1 MGCTCS
7 SKSIEQPA
15 AKSVELPTTGYSF
28 ISPYIEDYSRRI
40 LGSYFGEPGRYEG
53 LISQERPIPIEGTA
67 QLSDLERQAATGAGG
82 LERFAGY
89 TPEGINYL
97 RDAGALA
104 RDPMA
109 AAQARFNPF
118 EDTVVQQS
126 IDDITKAYQQ
136 KDIGIRDDAYRAGAY
151 GGSRGRLAQAE
162 NQTALGRGLLDA
174 VSGIRR
180 QGFQDAQSQV
190 GQNITQLQNIGTG
203 ISGLGGA
210 GQQQAIGRIGAM
222 STQGGIGRGIEQA
235 DLSRRFRAADV
246 LADEPFTR
254 LQRGQQLLAGM
265 PSGGISGGTGAQI
278 YQPQVYQQPSLLSQ
292 VAGAAGAIGTAAA
305 GIGGAMPSGGS
316 GGGSGSDIELKEN
329 IRRVGD
335 YDDNLGWYEWDWND
349 KAKEIGIEAEPTAGF
364 LAQEVLEVEPEAV
377 SIKDGYYAVDFAW
390 LMQ

>member
-1 MGCTCS
+1 MGCTCD
-7 SKSIEQPA
+7 SKSIEQPP
-15 AKSVELPTTGYSF
+15 AKAVELPTTGYSF
-28 ISPYIEDYSRRI
+28 VSPYIEDYSRRL
-40 LGSYFGEPGRYEG
+40 LGAYFGEPGEYEG

-67 QLSDLERQAATGAGG
+67 QLSDLERQAAEQAGQLG
-82 LERFAGY
+82 QFATY

-118 EDTVVQQS
+118 EDAVVQQS
-126 IDDITKAYQQ
+126 IDDITKAFQQ
-136 KDIGIRDDAYRAGAY
+136 KDIGIRDAAVRSGAF
-151 GGSRGRLAQAE
+151 GSSRGRLAQDE
-162 NQTALGRGLLDA
+162 NQAALGRGLLEA

-190 GQNITQLQNIGTG
+190 GQNINQLQNIGTG

-210 GQQQAIGRIGAM
+210 AQTQAINRIGVLAG
-222 STQGGIGRGIEQA
+222 QGATSRGIEQA

-265 PSGGISGGTGAQI
+265 PAGGISGGTGAQI

-292 VAGAAGAIGTAAA
+292 LTGAAGAAGTAAA
-305 GIGGAMPSGGS
+305 GIGAAMAA
-316 GGGSGSDIELKEN
+316 SDIELKEN

-349 KAKEIGIEAEPTAGF
+349 KAKEIGVEAEPTAGF

-377 SIKDGYYAVDFAW
+377 TIKDGYYAVDYAR

>member
-1 MGCTCS
+1 MGCTC
-7 SKSIEQPA
+7 EQKQQEGPPA
-15 AKSVELPTTGYSF
+15 KAVELPTTGYSF

-40 LGSYFGEPGRYEG
+40 LGSYFGEPGQYEG

-109 AAQARFNPF
+109 AAQARFNPY
-118 EDTVVQQS
+118 EDAVVQQS

-136 KDIGIRDDAYRAGAY
+136 QDIGIRDDAYRAGAY

-190 GQNITQLQNIGTG
+190 GQNISQLSNIGSG
-203 ISGLGGA
+203 ISNLAGA
-210 GQQQAIGRIGAM
+210 GQQQAIGRKGAM
-222 STQGGIGRGIEQA
+222 ATQGAAGRGIEQA
-235 DLSRRFRAADV
+235 DMSRRFRAADK
-246 LADEPFTR
+246 LADEPFNR

-265 PSGGISGGTGAQI
+265 PAGGVSGGTGAQI
-278 YQPQVYQQPSLLSQ
+278 YQPQVFTQPSPLSQ
-292 VAGAAGAIGTAAA
+292 AAGVGSMIAGA
-305 GIGGAMPSGGS
+305 M
-316 GGGSGSDIELKEN
+316 SDVELKEN

-335 YDDNLGWYEWDWND
+335 YDDSLGWYEWDWNN
-349 KAKEIGIEAEPTAGF
+349 KAKEIGIEAEPTTGF

-377 SIKDGYYAVDFAW
+377 TVKDGYYAVDYAR
-390 LMQ
+390 LMK

>member
-1 MGCTCS
+1 MGCTC
-7 SKSIEQPA
+7 EQKQQEGPPA
-15 AKSVELPTTGYSF
+15 KAVELPTTGYSF
-28 ISPYIEDYSRRI
+28 ISPYIEDYSRRL
-40 LGSYFGEPGRYEG
+40 LGAYFGEPGQYEG

-67 QLSDLERQAATGAGG
+67 QLSDLERQAAASAGD

-118 EDTVVQQS
+118 EDAVVQQS

-136 KDIGIRDDAYRAGAY
+136 KDIGIRDDAYRAGAF
-151 GGSRGRLAQAE
+151 GGSRARLAQAE

-180 QGFQDAQSQV
+180 QGFQDAQALV
-190 GQNITQLQNIGTG
+190 GQNINQLSNIGSG
-203 ISGLGGA
+203 ISNLAGA

-222 STQGGIGRGIEQA
+222 ATQGAAARGIEQA
-235 DLSRRFRAADV
+235 DMSRRFRAADK
-246 LADEPFTR
+246 LADEPFNR

-265 PSGGISGGTGAQI
+265 PAGGVSGGTGAQI
-278 YQPQVYQQPSLLSQ
+278 YQPQVFTQPSPLSQ
-292 VAGAAGAIGTAAA
+292 AAGLGSMIAGAVGA
-305 GIGGAMPSGGS
+305 
-316 GGGSGSDIELKEN
+316 SDVELKEN
-329 IRRVGD
+329 IRRIGD
-335 YDDNLGWYEWDWND
+335 YDNNLGWYEWDWND

-377 SIKDGYYAVDFAW
+377 TIKDGYYAVDYAR
-390 LMQ
+390 LMK

>member
-1 MGCTCS
+1 MGCTC
-7 SKSIEQPA
+7 EQKQQEGPPA
-15 AKSVELPTTGYSF
+15 KAVELPTTGYSF
-28 ISPYIEDYSRRI
+28 ISPYIEDYSRRL
-40 LGSYFGEPGRYEG
+40 LGAYFGEPGQYEG

-67 QLSDLERQAATGAGG
+67 QLSDLERQAAAGAGD

-118 EDTVVQQS
+118 EDAVVQQS

-180 QGFQDAQSQV
+180 QGFQDAQAQV
-190 GQNITQLQNIGTG
+190 GQNISQLANVGSG
-203 ISGLGGA
+203 ISNLAGA
-210 GQQQAIGRIGAM
+210 GQQQALGRIGAM
-222 STQGGIGRGIEQA
+222 ATQGATARGIEQA
-235 DLSRRFRAADV
+235 DMSRRFRAADK
-246 LADEPFTR
+246 LADEPFNR

-265 PSGGISGGTGAQI
+265 PAGGVSGGTGAQI
-278 YQPQVYQQPSLLSQ
+278 YQPQVFTQPSPLSQ
-292 VAGAAGAIGTAAA
+292 AAGLGSMIAGAVGA
-305 GIGGAMPSGGS
+305 
-316 GGGSGSDIELKEN
+316 SDVELKEN

-335 YDDNLGWYEWDWND
+335 YDNNLGWYEWDWND

-377 SIKDGYYAVDFAW
+377 TIKDGYYAVDYAR
-390 LMQ
+390 LMK

>member
-1 MGCTCS
+1 MGCTC
-7 SKSIEQPA
+7 EQKQQEGPPA
-15 AKSVELPTTGYSF
+15 KAVELPTTGYSF

-40 LGSYFGEPGRYEG
+40 LGSYFGEPGQYEG

-109 AAQARFNPF
+109 AAQARFNPY
-118 EDTVVQQS
+118 EDAVVQQS

-136 KDIGIRDDAYRAGAY
+136 QDIGIRDDAYRAGAY

-190 GQNITQLQNIGTG
+190 GQNISQLSNIGSG
-203 ISGLGGA
+203 ISNLAGA

-222 STQGGIGRGIEQA
+222 ATQGAAGRGIEQA
-235 DLSRRFRAADV
+235 DMSRRFRAADK
-246 LADEPFTR
+246 LADEPFNR

-265 PSGGISGGTGAQI
+265 PAGGVSGGTGAQI
-278 YQPQVYQQPSLLSQ
+278 YQPQVFTQPSPLSQ
-292 VAGAAGAIGTAAA
+292 AAGVGSMIAGA
-305 GIGGAMPSGGS
+305 M
-316 GGGSGSDIELKEN
+316 SDVELKEN

-335 YDDNLGWYEWDWND
+335 YDDSLGWYEWDWNN
-349 KAKEIGIEAEPTAGF
+349 KAKEIGIEAEPTTGF

-377 SIKDGYYAVDFAW
+377 TVKDGYYAVDYAR
-390 LMQ
+390 LMK

>member
-1 MGCTCS
+1 M
-7 SKSIEQPA
+7 
-15 AKSVELPTTGYSF
+15 PTTGYSF
-28 ISPYIEDYSRRI
+28 VSPYIEDYSRRL
-40 LGSYFGEPGRYEG
+40 LGAYFGSPGEYEG

-67 QLSDLERQAATGAGG
+67 QLSDLERQAAEQAEQLGQ
-82 LERFAGY
+82 FATY

-109 AAQARFNPF
+109 AAQTRFNPF
-118 EDTVVQQS
+118 EDAVVQQS
-126 IDDITKAYQQ
+126 IDDITKAFQQ
-136 KDIGIRDDAYRAGAY
+136 KDIGLRDAAVRSGAF
-151 GGSRGRLAQAE
+151 GSERGRLAQAE

-210 GQQQAIGRIGAM
+210 GQAQAINRIGAL
-222 STQGGIGRGIEQA
+222 SGQGGISRGIDQA

-265 PSGGISGGTGAQI
+265 PAGGISGGTGAQI
-278 YQPQVYQQPSLLSQ
+278 YQPQVFTRPSPLSQ
-292 VAGAAGAIGTAAA
+292 AAGLASAAAGAV
-305 GIGGAMPSGGS
+305 AM
-316 GGGSGSDIELKEN
+316 SDVELKEN

-335 YDDNLGWYEWDWND
+335 YDNNLGWYEWDWNN

-377 SIKDGYYAVDFAW
+377 TIKDGYYAVDYAR
-390 LMQ
+390 LMK

>member
-1 MGCTCS
+1 MGCTC
-7 SKSIEQPA
+7 EQKQQEGPPA
-15 AKSVELPTTGYSF
+15 KAVELPTTGYSF
-28 ISPYIEDYSRRI
+28 ISPYIEDYSRRL
-40 LGSYFGEPGRYEG
+40 LGAYFGEPGQYEG

-67 QLSDLERQAATGAGG
+67 QLSDLERQAAAGAGD

-118 EDTVVQQS
+118 EDAVVQQS

-136 KDIGIRDDAYRAGAY
+136 KDIGIRDDAYRAGAF

-180 QGFQDAQSQV
+180 QGFQDAQAQV
-190 GQNITQLQNIGTG
+190 GQNISQLSNIGSG
-203 ISGLGGA
+203 ISNLAGA

-222 STQGGIGRGIEQA
+222 ATQGAAARGIEQA
-235 DLSRRFRAADV
+235 DMSRRFRAADK
-246 LADEPFTR
+246 LADEPFNR

-265 PSGGISGGTGAQI
+265 PAGGVSGGTGAQI
-278 YQPQVYQQPSLLSQ
+278 YQPQVFTQPSPLSQ
-292 VAGAAGAIGTAAA
+292 AAGLGSMIAGAVGA
-305 GIGGAMPSGGS
+305 
-316 GGGSGSDIELKEN
+316 SDVELKEN

-335 YDDNLGWYEWDWND
+335 YDNNLGWYEWDWND

-377 SIKDGYYAVDFAW
+377 TIKDGYYAVDYAR
-390 LMQ
+390 LMK

>member
-1 MGCTCS
+1 MGCTC
-7 SKSIEQPA
+7 EQKQQEGPPA
-15 AKSVELPTTGYSF
+15 KAVELPTTGYSF

-40 LGSYFGEPGRYEG
+40 LGAYFGEPGQYEG

-67 QLSDLERQAATGAGG
+67 QLSDLERQAAAGAGN

-109 AAQARFNPF
+109 AAQARFNPY
-118 EDTVVQQS
+118 EDAVVQQS

-162 NQTALGRGLLDA
+162 NQTALGRGLLEA

-180 QGFQDAQSQV
+180 QGFQDAQSRV
-190 GQNITQLQNIGTG
+190 GENISQLQNIGTG

-222 STQGGIGRGIEQA
+222 ATQGAAARGIEQA
-235 DLSRRFRAADV
+235 DMSRRFRAADK
-246 LADEPFTR
+246 LADEPFNR

-265 PSGGISGGTGAQI
+265 PAGGVSGGTGAQI
-278 YQPQVYQQPSLLSQ
+278 YQPQVFTQPSPLSHAAG
-292 VAGAAGAIGTAAA
+292 VGSMIAGAVAA
-305 GIGGAMPSGGS
+305 
-316 GGGSGSDIELKEN
+316 SDVELKEN

-335 YDDNLGWYEWDWND
+335 YDNNLGWSEWDWTD

-377 SIKDGYYAVDFAW
+377 TIKDGYYAVDYAR
-390 LMQ
+390 LMK

>member
-1 MGCTCS
+1 MGCTC
-7 SKSIEQPA
+7 EQKQQEGPPA
-15 AKSVELPTTGYSF
+15 KAVELPTTGYSF

-40 LGSYFGEPGRYEG
+40 LGSYFGEPGQYEG

-109 AAQARFNPF
+109 AAQARFNPY
-118 EDTVVQQS
+118 EDAVVQQS

-136 KDIGIRDDAYRAGAY
+136 QDIGIRDDAYKAGAY

-180 QGFQDAQSQV
+180 QGFQDAQTQV
-190 GQNITQLQNIGTG
+190 GQNIGQLSNIGSG
-203 ISGLGGA
+203 ISNLAGA

-222 STQGGIGRGIEQA
+222 ATQGAAARGIEQA
-235 DLSRRFRAADV
+235 DVSRRFRAADK
-246 LADEPFTR
+246 LADEPFNR

-265 PSGGISGGTGAQI
+265 PAGGVSGGTGAQI
-278 YQPQVYQQPSLLSQ
+278 YQPQVFTQPSPLSQ
-292 VAGAAGAIGTAAA
+292 AAGLASAVT
-305 GIGGAMPSGGS
+305 GAVAM
-316 GGGSGSDIELKEN
+316 SDVELKEN

-335 YDDNLGWYEWDWND
+335 YDNNLGWYEWDWNN

-377 SIKDGYYAVDFAW
+377 TIKDGYYAVDYSR
-390 LMQ
+390 LMK

>member
-1 MGCTCS
+1 MC
-7 SKSIEQPA
+7 I
-15 AKSVELPTTGYSF
+15 
-28 ISPYIEDYSRRI
+28 
-40 LGSYFGEPGRYEG
+40 
-53 LISQERPIPIEGTA
+53 
-67 QLSDLERQAATGAGG
+67 
-82 LERFAGY
+82 
-89 TPEGINYL
+89 
-97 RDAGALA
+97 RD
-104 RDPMA
+104 R
-109 AAQARFNPF
+109 
-118 EDTVVQQS
+118 VQQS
-126 IDDITKAYQQ
+126 IDDITKAFQQ
-136 KDIGIRDDAYRAGAY
+136 KDIGLRDAAVRSGAF
-151 GGSRGRLAQAE
+151 GGERGRLAQAE

-190 GQNITQLQNIGTG
+190 GQNIAQLQNIGTG

-210 GQQQAIGRIGAM
+210 GQAQAINRIGALAG
-222 STQGGIGRGIEQA
+222 QGGIGRGIEQA

-265 PSGGISGGTGAQI
+265 PAGGISGGTGAQI
-278 YQPQVYQQPSLLSQ
+278 YQPQVFQQPSFISQ
-292 VAGAAGAIGTAAA
+292 LGGAAGSIGTAAS
-305 GIGGAMPSGGS
+305 GIAAAVN
-316 GGGSGSDIELKEN
+316 SDIELKEN

-377 SIKDGYYAVDFAW
+377 SIKDGYYAVDYAR

>member
-1 MGCTCS
+1 MGCTC
-7 SKSIEQPA
+7 EQKQTEGPPA
-15 AKSVELPTTGYSF
+15 KAVELPTTGYSF
-28 ISPYIEDYSRRI
+28 ISPYIEDYSRRL
-40 LGSYFGEPGRYEG
+40 LGAYFGSPGEYEG

-67 QLSDLERQAATGAGG
+67 QLSDLERQAAGGAGD

-118 EDTVVQQS
+118 EDAVVQQS

-190 GQNITQLQNIGTG
+190 GQNINQLSNIGSG
-203 ISGLGGA
+203 ISNLAGA

-222 STQGGIGRGIEQA
+222 ATQGATGRGIEQA
-235 DLSRRFRAADV
+235 DMSRRFRAADK

-265 PSGGISGGTGAQI
+265 PAGGISGGTGAQI
-278 YQPQVYQQPSLLSQ
+278 YQPQVFTQPSFLEQ
-292 VAGAAGAIGTAAA
+292 AAGAASAGAGVAAVA
-305 GIGGAMPSGGS
+305 A
-316 GGGSGSDIELKEN
+316 SDVELKEN
-329 IRRVGD
+329 IRKVGD
-335 YDDNLGWYEWDWND
+335 YDNNLGWYEWDWNN

-377 SIKDGYYAVDFAW
+377 TIKDGYYAVDYAR
-390 LMQ
+390 LMK

>member
-1 MGCTCS
+1 MGCTC
-7 SKSIEQPA
+7 EQKQQEGPPA
-15 AKSVELPTTGYSF
+15 KAVELPTTGYSF

-40 LGSYFGEPGRYEG
+40 LGSYFGEPGQYEG

-67 QLSDLERQAATGAGG
+67 QLSDLERQAAAGAGD

-109 AAQARFNPF
+109 AAQARFNPY
-118 EDTVVQQS
+118 EDAVVQQS

-180 QGFQDAQSQV
+180 QGFQDAQAQV
-190 GQNITQLQNIGTG
+190 GQNITQLSNIGSG
-203 ISGLGGA
+203 ISNLAGA
-210 GQQQAIGRIGAM
+210 GQQQALGRIGAM
-222 STQGGIGRGIEQA
+222 ATQGATARGIEQA
-235 DLSRRFRAADV
+235 DMSRRFRAADK
-246 LADEPFTR
+246 LADEPFNR

-265 PSGGISGGTGAQI
+265 PAGGVSGGTGAQI
-278 YQPQVYQQPSLLSQ
+278 YQPQVFTQPSPLSQ
-292 VAGAAGAIGTAAA
+292 AAGLGSMIAGAVGA
-305 GIGGAMPSGGS
+305 
-316 GGGSGSDIELKEN
+316 SDVELKEN

-335 YDDNLGWYEWDWND
+335 YDNNLGWYEWDWND

-377 SIKDGYYAVDFAW
+377 TIKDGYYAVDYAR
-390 LMQ
+390 LMK

>member
-1 MGCTCS
+1 MGCTC
-7 SKSIEQPA
+7 EQKQQEGPPA
-15 AKSVELPTTGYSF
+15 KAVELPTTGYSF
-28 ISPYIEDYSRRI
+28 ISPYIEDYSRRL
-40 LGSYFGEPGRYEG
+40 LGAYFGEPGQYEG

-67 QLSDLERQAATGAGG
+67 QLSDLERQAAAGAGD

-109 AAQARFNPF
+109 AAQARFNPY
-118 EDTVVQQS
+118 EDAVVQQS

-162 NQTALGRGLLDA
+162 NQAALGRGLLDA

-180 QGFQDAQSQV
+180 QGFQDAQAQV
-190 GQNITQLQNIGTG
+190 GQNISQLSNIGSG
-203 ISGLGGA
+203 ISNLAGA

-222 STQGGIGRGIEQA
+222 ATQGAAARGIEQA
-235 DLSRRFRAADV
+235 DMSRRFRAADK
-246 LADEPFTR
+246 LADEPFNR

-265 PSGGISGGTGAQI
+265 PAGGVSGGTGAQI
-278 YQPQVYQQPSLLSQ
+278 YQPQVFTQPSPLSQ
-292 VAGAAGAIGTAAA
+292 AAGLGSMIAGAVGA
-305 GIGGAMPSGGS
+305 
-316 GGGSGSDIELKEN
+316 SDVELKEN
-329 IRRVGD
+329 IRRIGD
-335 YDDNLGWYEWDWND
+335 YDNNLGWYEWDWND

-377 SIKDGYYAVDFAW
+377 TIKDGYYAVDYAR
-390 LMQ
+390 LMK

>member
-1 MGCTCS
+1 MGCTC
-7 SKSIEQPA
+7 EQKQQEGPPA
-15 AKSVELPTTGYSF
+15 KAVELPTTGYSF
-28 ISPYIEDYSRRI
+28 ISPYIEDYSRRL
-40 LGSYFGEPGRYEG
+40 LGAYFGEPGQYEG

-67 QLSDLERQAATGAGG
+67 QLSDLERQAAASAGD

-118 EDTVVQQS
+118 EDAVVQQS

-136 KDIGIRDDAYRAGAY
+136 KDIGIRDDAYRAGAF

-180 QGFQDAQSQV
+180 QGFQDAQAQV
-190 GQNITQLQNIGTG
+190 GQNISQLSNIGSG
-203 ISGLGGA
+203 ISNLAGA

-222 STQGGIGRGIEQA
+222 ATQGAAARGIEQA
-235 DLSRRFRAADV
+235 DMSRRFRAADK
-246 LADEPFTR
+246 LADEPFNR

-265 PSGGISGGTGAQI
+265 PAGGVSGGTGAQI
-278 YQPQVYQQPSLLSQ
+278 YQPQVFTQPSPLSQ
-292 VAGAAGAIGTAAA
+292 AAGLGSMIAGAVGA
-305 GIGGAMPSGGS
+305 
-316 GGGSGSDIELKEN
+316 SDVELKEN

-335 YDDNLGWYEWDWND
+335 YDNNLGWYEWDWND

-377 SIKDGYYAVDFAW
+377 TIKDGYYAVDYAR
-390 LMQ
+390 LMK

>member
-1 MGCTCS
+1 MGCTC
-7 SKSIEQPA
+7 EQKQQEGPPA
-15 AKSVELPTTGYSF
+15 KAVELPTTGYSF
-28 ISPYIEDYSRRI
+28 ISPYIEDYSRRL
-40 LGSYFGEPGRYEG
+40 LGAYFGEPGQYEG

-67 QLSDLERQAATGAGG
+67 QLSDLERQAAAGAGD

-118 EDTVVQQS
+118 EDAVVQQS

-162 NQTALGRGLLDA
+162 NQAALGRGLLDA

-180 QGFQDAQSQV
+180 QGFQDAQAQV
-190 GQNITQLQNIGTG
+190 GQNISQLSNIGSG
-203 ISGLGGA
+203 ISNLAGA

-222 STQGGIGRGIEQA
+222 ATQGAAARGIEQA
-235 DLSRRFRAADV
+235 DMSRRFRAADK
-246 LADEPFTR
+246 LADEPFNR

-265 PSGGISGGTGAQI
+265 PAGGVSGGTGAQI
-278 YQPQVYQQPSLLSQ
+278 YQPQVFTQPSPLSQ
-292 VAGAAGAIGTAAA
+292 AAGLGSMIAGAVGA
-305 GIGGAMPSGGS
+305 
-316 GGGSGSDIELKEN
+316 SDVELKEN

-335 YDDNLGWYEWDWND
+335 YDNNLGWYEWDWND

-377 SIKDGYYAVDFAW
+377 TIKDGYYAVDYAR
-390 LMQ
+390 LMK

>member
-1 MGCTCS
+1 MGCTC
-7 SKSIEQPA
+7 EQKQQEGPPA
-15 AKSVELPTTGYSF
+15 KAVELPTTGYSF

-67 QLSDLERQAATGAGG
+67 QLSDLERQAATGAGD

-109 AAQARFNPF
+109 AAQARFNPY
-118 EDTVVQQS
+118 EDAVVQQS

-180 QGFQDAQSQV
+180 QGFQDAQAQV
-190 GQNITQLQNIGTG
+190 GQNIGQLSNIGSG
-203 ISGLGGA
+203 ISNLAGA

-222 STQGGIGRGIEQA
+222 ATQGAAARGIEQA
-235 DLSRRFRAADV
+235 DLTKRFRAADK
-246 LADEPFTR
+246 LADEPFNR

-265 PSGGISGGTGAQI
+265 PAGGVSGGTGAQI
-278 YQPQVYQQPSLLSQ
+278 YQPQVFTQPSPLSQ
-292 VAGAAGAIGTAAA
+292 AAGVGSMIAGAVAA
-305 GIGGAMPSGGS
+305 
-316 GGGSGSDIELKEN
+316 SDVELKEN
-329 IRRVGD
+329 IRKVGD
-335 YDDNLGWYEWDWND
+335 YDNNLGWYEWDWND

-377 SIKDGYYAVDFAW
+377 TIKDGYYAVDYAR
-390 LMQ
+390 LMK

>member
-1 MGCTCS
+1 MGCTC
-7 SKSIEQPA
+7 EQKQQEGPPA
-15 AKSVELPTTGYSF
+15 KAVELPTTGYSF

-40 LGSYFGEPGRYEG
+40 LGSYFGEPGQYEG

-67 QLSDLERQAATGAGG
+67 QLSDLERQAAAGAGD

-109 AAQARFNPF
+109 AAQARFNPY
-118 EDTVVQQS
+118 EDAVVQQS

-180 QGFQDAQSQV
+180 QGFQDAQAQV
-190 GQNITQLQNIGTG
+190 GQNISQLSNIGSG
-203 ISGLGGA
+203 ISNLAGA
-210 GQQQAIGRIGAM
+210 GQQQALGRIGAM
-222 STQGGIGRGIEQA
+222 ATQGAAARGIEQA
-235 DLSRRFRAADV
+235 DMSRRFRAADK
-246 LADEPFTR
+246 LADEPFNR

-265 PSGGISGGTGAQI
+265 PAGGVSGGTGAQI
-278 YQPQVYQQPSLLSQ
+278 YQPQVFTQPSPLSQ
-292 VAGAAGAIGTAAA
+292 AAGLGSMIAGAVGA
-305 GIGGAMPSGGS
+305 
-316 GGGSGSDIELKEN
+316 SDVELKEN

-335 YDDNLGWYEWDWND
+335 YDNNLGWYEWDWND

-377 SIKDGYYAVDFAW
+377 TIKDGYYAVDYAR
-390 LMQ
+390 LMK

>member
-1 MGCTCS
+1 MGCTC
-7 SKSIEQPA
+7 EQKQQEGPPA
-15 AKSVELPTTGYSF
+15 KAVELPTTGYSF

-40 LGSYFGEPGRYEG
+40 LGSYFGEPGQYEG

-67 QLSDLERQAATGAGG
+67 QLSDLERQAAAGAGD

-109 AAQARFNPF
+109 AAQARYNPF
-118 EDTVVQQS
+118 EDAVVQQS

-190 GQNITQLQNIGTG
+190 GQNITQLANIGSG
-203 ISGLGGA
+203 ISNLAGA
-210 GQQQAIGRIGAM
+210 GQQQALGRIGAM
-222 STQGGIGRGIEQA
+222 ATQGATARGIEQA
-235 DLSRRFRAADV
+235 DMSRRFRAADK
-246 LADEPFTR
+246 LADEPFNR

-265 PSGGISGGTGAQI
+265 PAGGVSGGTGAQI
-278 YQPQVYQQPSLLSQ
+278 YQPQVFTQPSPLSQ
-292 VAGAAGAIGTAAA
+292 AAGLGSMIAGAVGA
-305 GIGGAMPSGGS
+305 
-316 GGGSGSDIELKEN
+316 SDVELKEN

-335 YDDNLGWYEWDWND
+335 YDNNLGWYEWDWND

-377 SIKDGYYAVDFAW
+377 TIKDGYYAVDYAR
-390 LMQ
+390 LMK

>member
-1 MGCTCS
+1 MGCTC
-7 SKSIEQPA
+7 EQKQQEGPPA
-15 AKSVELPTTGYSF
+15 KAVELPTTGYSF

-40 LGSYFGEPGRYEG
+40 LGSYFGEPGQYEG

-109 AAQARFNPF
+109 AAQARFNPY
-118 EDTVVQQS
+118 EDAVVQQS

-136 KDIGIRDDAYRAGAY
+136 QDIGIRDDAYKAGAY

-180 QGFQDAQSQV
+180 QGFQDAQTQV
-190 GQNITQLQNIGTG
+190 GQNIGQLSNIGSG
-203 ISGLGGA
+203 ISNLAGA

-222 STQGGIGRGIEQA
+222 ATQGAAARGIEQA
-235 DLSRRFRAADV
+235 DMSRRFRAADK
-246 LADEPFTR
+246 LADEPFNR

-265 PSGGISGGTGAQI
+265 PAGGVSGGTGAQI
-278 YQPQVYQQPSLLSQ
+278 YQPQVFTQPSPLSQ
-292 VAGAAGAIGTAAA
+292 AAGLASAVT
-305 GIGGAMPSGGS
+305 GAVAM
-316 GGGSGSDIELKEN
+316 SDVELKEN

-335 YDDNLGWYEWDWND
+335 YDNNLGWYEWDWNN

-377 SIKDGYYAVDFAW
+377 SIKDGYYAVDYAR
-390 LMQ
+390 LMK

>member
-1 MGCTCS
+1 MGCTC
-7 SKSIEQPA
+7 EQKQQEGPPA
-15 AKSVELPTTGYSF
+15 KAVELPTTGYSF

-40 LGSYFGEPGRYEG
+40 LGSYFGEPGQYEG

-67 QLSDLERQAATGAGG
+67 QLSDLERQAAAGAGD

-118 EDTVVQQS
+118 EDAVVQQS

-190 GQNITQLQNIGTG
+190 NRDVANLTGVGSG
-203 ISGLGGA
+203 ISNLAGA
-210 GQQQAIGRIGAM
+210 GQQQALGRIGAM
-222 STQGGIGRGIEQA
+222 ATQGATARGIEQA
-235 DLSRRFRAADV
+235 DMSRRFRAADK
-246 LADEPFTR
+246 LADEPFNR

-265 PSGGISGGTGAQI
+265 PAGGVSGGTGAQI
-278 YQPQVYQQPSLLSQ
+278 YQPQVFTQPSPLSQ
-292 VAGAAGAIGTAAA
+292 AAGLGSMIAGAVGA
-305 GIGGAMPSGGS
+305 
-316 GGGSGSDIELKEN
+316 SDVELKEN

-335 YDDNLGWYEWDWND
+335 YDNNLGWYEWDWND

-377 SIKDGYYAVDFAW
+377 TIKDGYYAVDYAR
-390 LMQ
+390 LMK

>member
-1 MGCTCS
+1 MGCTCE

-15 AKSVELPTTGYSF
+15 ARAVELPTTGYSF
-28 ISPYIEDYSRRI
+28 ISPYIEDYSRRL
-40 LGSYFGEPGRYEG
+40 LGAYFGEPGEYEG

-67 QLSDLERQAATGAGG
+67 QLSDLERQAAEQVGQLGQ
-82 LERFAGY
+82 FATY

-118 EDTVVQQS
+118 EDAVVQQS
-126 IDDITKAYQQ
+126 IDDITKAFQQ
-136 KDIGIRDDAYRAGAY
+136 KDIDIRDAAVRSGAF
-151 GGSRGRLAQAE
+151 GSSRGRLAQDE
-162 NQTALGRGLLDA
+162 NQAALGRGLLEA
-174 VSGIRR
+174 VGGIRR

-190 GQNITQLQNIGTG
+190 GQNISQLQNIGTG

-222 STQGGIGRGIEQA
+222 ATQGGIGRGIEQA
-235 DLSRRFRAADV
+235 DLTKRFRAADV

-265 PSGGISGGTGAQI
+265 PAGGISGGTGAQI
-278 YQPQVYQQPSLLSQ
+278 YQPQVFQQPSLLSQ
-292 VAGAAGAIGTAAA
+292 VAGAAGSIGTAAS
-305 GIGGAMPSGGS
+305 GIAAAMNS
-316 GGGSGSDIELKEN
+316 GGSGSDIELKEN

-377 SIKDGYYAVDFAW
+377 SIKDGYYAVDYAR
-390 LMQ
+390 LMK

>member
-1 MGCTCS
+1 MGCTC
-7 SKSIEQPA
+7 EQKQQQGPPA
-15 AKSVELPTTGYSF
+15 KAVELPTTGYSF

-67 QLSDLERQAATGAGG
+67 QLSDLERQAAAGAGD

-118 EDTVVQQS
+118 EDAVVQQS

-136 KDIGIRDDAYRAGAY
+136 KDIGIRDDAYRAGAF

-180 QGFQDAQSQV
+180 QGFQDAQAQV
-190 GQNITQLQNIGTG
+190 GQNISQLSNIGSG
-203 ISGLGGA
+203 ISNLAGA
-210 GQQQAIGRIGAM
+210 GQQQAIGRIDAM
-222 STQGGIGRGIEQA
+222 ATQGAAARGIEQA
-235 DLSRRFRAADV
+235 DMSRRFRAADK
-246 LADEPFTR
+246 LADEPFNR

-265 PSGGISGGTGAQI
+265 PAGGVSGGTGAQI
-278 YQPQVYQQPSLLSQ
+278 YQPQVVTQPSPLSQ
-292 VAGAAGAIGTAAA
+292 AAGLGSMIAGAVGA
-305 GIGGAMPSGGS
+305 
-316 GGGSGSDIELKEN
+316 SDVELKEN

-335 YDDNLGWYEWDWND
+335 YDNNLGWYEWDWND

-377 SIKDGYYAVDFAW
+377 TIKDGYYAVDYAR
-390 LMQ
+390 LMK

>member
-1 MGCTCS
+1 MGCTC
-7 SKSIEQPA
+7 EQKQTEGPPA
-15 AKSVELPTTGYSF
+15 KAVELPTTGYSF
-28 ISPYIEDYSRRI
+28 ISPYIEDYSRRL
-40 LGSYFGEPGRYEG
+40 LGAYFGSPGEYEG

-67 QLSDLERQAATGAGG
+67 QLSDLERQAAGGAGD

-118 EDTVVQQS
+118 EDAVVQQS

-136 KDIGIRDDAYRAGAY
+136 KDIGIRDDAYRAGAF

-190 GQNITQLQNIGTG
+190 GQNITQLTNVGSG
-203 ISGLGGA
+203 ISNLAGA

-222 STQGGIGRGIEQA
+222 ATQGATGRGIEQA
-235 DLSRRFRAADV
+235 DMSRRFRAADK

-265 PSGGISGGTGAQI
+265 PAGGISGGTGAQI
-278 YQPQVYQQPSLLSQ
+278 YQPQVFTQPSFLEQ
-292 VAGAAGAIGTAAA
+292 AAGAASAGAGVAAVA
-305 GIGGAMPSGGS
+305 A
-316 GGGSGSDIELKEN
+316 SDVELKEN
-329 IRRVGD
+329 IRKVGD
-335 YDDNLGWYEWDWND
+335 YDNNLGWYEWDWNN

-377 SIKDGYYAVDFAW
+377 TIKDGYYAVDYAR
-390 LMQ
+390 LMK

>member
-1 MGCTCS
+1 MGCTC
-7 SKSIEQPA
+7 EQKQQEGPPA
-15 AKSVELPTTGYSF
+15 KAVELPTTGYSF
-28 ISPYIEDYSRRI
+28 ISPYIEDYSRRL
-40 LGSYFGEPGRYEG
+40 LGAYFGEPGQYEG

-109 AAQARFNPF
+109 AAQARFNPY
-118 EDTVVQQS
+118 EDAVVQQS

-151 GGSRGRLAQAE
+151 GSSRGRLAQAE

-190 GQNITQLQNIGTG
+190 GQNISQLSNIGSG
-203 ISGLGGA
+203 ISNLAGA

-222 STQGGIGRGIEQA
+222 ATQGAAARGIEQA
-235 DLSRRFRAADV
+235 DLSRRFRAADK

-265 PSGGISGGTGAQI
+265 PAGGVSGGTGAQI
-278 YQPQVYQQPSLLSQ
+278 YQPQVFTQPSPLSQ
-292 VAGAAGAIGTAAA
+292 AAGVGSMIAGAVAA
-305 GIGGAMPSGGS
+305 
-316 GGGSGSDIELKEN
+316 SDVELKEN

-335 YDDNLGWYEWDWND
+335 YDNNLGWYEWDWND
-349 KAKEIGIEAEPTAGF
+349 KAKEIGVEAEPTAGF

-377 SIKDGYYAVDFAW
+377 TIKDGYYAVDYAR
-390 LMQ
+390 LMK

>member
-1 MGCTCS
+1 MGCTCE
-7 SKSIEQPA
+7 SKSVEQPDA
-15 AKSVELPTTGYSF
+15 RAVELPTTGYSF
-28 ISPYIEDYSRRI
+28 VSPYIEDYSRRL
-40 LGSYFGEPGRYEG
+40 LGAYFGEPGEYEG

-67 QLSDLERQAATGAGG
+67 QLSDLERQAAEQTGQLGQ
-82 LERFAGY
+82 FATY

-136 KDIGIRDDAYRAGAY
+136 KDIGLRDAAVRSGAF
-151 GGSRGRLAQAE
+151 GGERGRLAQAE

-190 GQNITQLQNIGTG
+190 GQNIAQLQNIGTG

-210 GQQQAIGRIGAM
+210 GQAQAINRIGALAG
-222 STQGGIGRGIEQA
+222 QGGIGRGIEQA

-265 PSGGISGGTGAQI
+265 PAGGISGGTGAQI
-278 YQPQVYQQPSLLSQ
+278 YQPQVFQQPSFISQ
-292 VAGAAGAIGTAAA
+292 LGGAAGSIGTAAS
-305 GIGGAMPSGGS
+305 GIAAAVN
-316 GGGSGSDIELKEN
+316 SDIELKEN

-377 SIKDGYYAVDFAW
+377 SIKDGYYAVDYAR

>member
-1 MGCTCS
+1 MGCTCN
-7 SKSIEQPA
+7 SKSIEQPP
-15 AKSVELPTTGYSF
+15 AKAVELPTTGYSF
-28 ISPYIEDYSRRI
+28 VSPYIEDYSRRL
-40 LGSYFGEPGRYEG
+40 LGAYFGEPGEYEG

-67 QLSDLERQAATGAGG
+67 QLSDLERQAAEQAGQLG
-82 LERFAGY
+82 QFATY

-118 EDTVVQQS
+118 EDAVVQQS
-126 IDDITKAYQQ
+126 IDDITKAFQQ
-136 KDIGIRDDAYRAGAY
+136 KDIGIRDAAVRSGAF
-151 GGSRGRLAQAE
+151 GSSRGRLAQDE
-162 NQTALGRGLLDA
+162 NQAALGRGLLEA

-190 GQNITQLQNIGTG
+190 GQNISQLQNIGTG

-222 STQGGIGRGIEQA
+222 ATQGGIGRGIEQA

-265 PSGGISGGTGAQI
+265 PAGGISGGTGAQI

-292 VAGAAGAIGTAAA
+292 IGGAAGSIGTAAA
-305 GIGGAMPSGGS
+305 GIAAAA
-316 GGGSGSDIELKEN
+316 SDMELKEN

-349 KAKEIGIEAEPTAGF
+349 KAKEMGIEAEPTAGF

-377 SIKDGYYAVDFAW
+377 SIKDGYYAVDYAR

>member
-1 MGCTCS
+1 MGCTC
-7 SKSIEQPA
+7 EQKQQEGPPA
-15 AKSVELPTTGYSF
+15 KAVELPTTGYSF
-28 ISPYIEDYSRRI
+28 ISPYIEDYSRRL
-40 LGSYFGEPGRYEG
+40 LGAYFGEPGQYEG

-109 AAQARFNPF
+109 AAQARFNPY
-118 EDTVVQQS
+118 EDAVVQQS

-190 GQNITQLQNIGTG
+190 NRDVANLSGVGSG
-203 ISGLGGA
+203 ISNLAGA

-222 STQGGIGRGIEQA
+222 ATQGAAARGIEQA
-235 DLSRRFRAADV
+235 DLSRRFRAADK

-265 PSGGISGGTGAQI
+265 PAGGVSGGTGAQI
-278 YQPQVYQQPSLLSQ
+278 YQPQVYTQPSPLSQ
-292 VAGAAGAIGTAAA
+292 AAGVGSMIAGAVAA
-305 GIGGAMPSGGS
+305 
-316 GGGSGSDIELKEN
+316 SDVELKEN
-329 IRRVGD
+329 IRKVGD
-335 YDDNLGWYEWDWND
+335 YDNNLGWYEWDWND

-377 SIKDGYYAVDFAW
+377 TIKDGYYAVDYAR
-390 LMQ
+390 LMK

>member
-1 MGCTCS
+1 MGCTC
-7 SKSIEQPA
+7 EQKQQEGPPA
-15 AKSVELPTTGYSF
+15 KAVELPTTGYSF

-67 QLSDLERQAATGAGG
+67 QLSDLERQAAAGAGD

-118 EDTVVQQS
+118 EDAVVQQS

-136 KDIGIRDDAYRAGAY
+136 KDIGIRDDAYRAGAF

-180 QGFQDAQSQV
+180 QGFQDAQAQV
-190 GQNITQLQNIGTG
+190 GQNISQLANIGSG
-203 ISGLGGA
+203 ISNLAGA

-222 STQGGIGRGIEQA
+222 ATQGAAARGIEQA
-235 DLSRRFRAADV
+235 DMSRRFRAADK
-246 LADEPFTR
+246 LADEPFNR

-265 PSGGISGGTGAQI
+265 PAGGVSGGTGAQI
-278 YQPQVYQQPSLLSQ
+278 YQPQVFTQPSPLSQ
-292 VAGAAGAIGTAAA
+292 AAGLGSMIAGAVGA
-305 GIGGAMPSGGS
+305 
-316 GGGSGSDIELKEN
+316 SDVELKEN

-335 YDDNLGWYEWDWND
+335 YDNNLGWYEWDWND

-377 SIKDGYYAVDFAW
+377 TIKDGYYAVDYAR
-390 LMQ
+390 LMK

>member
-1 MGCTCS
+1 MGCTC
-7 SKSIEQPA
+7 EQKQQEGPPA
-15 AKSVELPTTGYSF
+15 KAVELPTTGYSF

-40 LGSYFGEPGRYEG
+40 LGSYFGEPGQYEG

-67 QLSDLERQAATGAGG
+67 QLSDLERQAAAGAGD

-118 EDTVVQQS
+118 EDAVVQQS

-190 GQNITQLQNIGTG
+190 GQNITQLANIGSG
-203 ISGLGGA
+203 ISNLAGA
-210 GQQQAIGRIGAM
+210 GQQQALGRIGAM
-222 STQGGIGRGIEQA
+222 ATQGATARGIEQA
-235 DLSRRFRAADV
+235 DMSRRFRAADK
-246 LADEPFTR
+246 LADEPFNR

-265 PSGGISGGTGAQI
+265 PAGGVSGGTGAQI
-278 YQPQVYQQPSLLSQ
+278 YQPQVFTQPSPLSQ
-292 VAGAAGAIGTAAA
+292 AAGLGSMIAGAVGA
-305 GIGGAMPSGGS
+305 
-316 GGGSGSDIELKEN
+316 SDVELKEN

-335 YDDNLGWYEWDWND
+335 YDNNLGWYEWDWND

-377 SIKDGYYAVDFAW
+377 TIKDGYYAVDYAR
-390 LMQ
+390 LMK

>member
-1 MGCTCS
+1 MGCTC
-7 SKSIEQPA
+7 EQKQQEGPPA
-15 AKSVELPTTGYSF
+15 KAVELPTTGYSF

-67 QLSDLERQAATGAGG
+67 QLSDLERQAAEQAGQLG
-82 LERFAGY
+82 QFATY

-109 AAQARFNPF
+109 AAQARFNPY
-118 EDTVVQQS
+118 EDAVVQQS

-190 GQNITQLQNIGTG
+190 GQNISQLSNIGSG
-203 ISGLGGA
+203 ISNLAGA
-210 GQQQAIGRIGAM
+210 GQQQALGRIGAM
-222 STQGGIGRGIEQA
+222 ASQGAAARGIEQA
-235 DLSRRFRAADV
+235 DLSRRFRAADK

-265 PSGGISGGTGAQI
+265 PAGGISGGTGAQI
-278 YQPQVYQQPSLLSQ
+278 YQPQVFTQPSPLSQ
-292 VAGAAGAIGTAAA
+292 AAGVGSMIAGAVAA
-305 GIGGAMPSGGS
+305 
-316 GGGSGSDIELKEN
+316 SDVELKEN

-335 YDDNLGWYEWDWND
+335 YDNNLGWYEWDWND

-377 SIKDGYYAVDFAW
+377 TIKDGYYAVDYAR
-390 LMQ
+390 LMK

>member
-1 MGCTCS
+1 MGCTC
-7 SKSIEQPA
+7 EQKQQQGPPA
-15 AKSVELPTTGYSF
+15 KAVELPTTGYSF
-28 ISPYIEDYSRRI
+28 VSPYIEDYSRRL
-40 LGSYFGEPGRYEG
+40 LGAYFGSPGEYEG

-67 QLSDLERQAATGAGG
+67 QLSDLERQAAEQAGQLG
-82 LERFAGY
+82 QFATY

-109 AAQARFNPF
+109 AAQDRFNPF
-118 EDTVVQQS
+118 EDAVVQQS

-136 KDIGIRDDAYRAGAY
+136 KDIGIRDDAYRAGAF

-162 NQTALGRGLLDA
+162 NQAALGRGLLEA

-190 GQNITQLQNIGTG
+190 GQNISQLSNIGTG
-203 ISGLGGA
+203 ISNLGGA
-210 GQQQAIGRIGAM
+210 GQQQAINRIGAVA
-222 STQGGIGRGIEQA
+222 TQGATGRGIEQA
-235 DLSRRFRAADV
+235 DMTRRFRAADK

-265 PSGGISGGTGAQI
+265 PAGGISGGTGAQI
-278 YQPQVYQQPSLLSQ
+278 YQPQVFTQPSFLEQ
-292 VAGAAGAIGTAAA
+292 AAGAGAAGA
-305 GIGGAMPSGGS
+305 GIASVAM
-316 GGGSGSDIELKEN
+316 SDVELKEN

-335 YDDNLGWYEWDWND
+335 YDNNLGWYEWDWND

-377 SIKDGYYAVDFAW
+377 TIKDGYYAVDYAR
-390 LMQ
+390 LMK